1 MYNLIPFFYNII
13 LNLLKVMLTY
23 KLLYKL
29 TMIFKKCII
38 IQEVHMK
45 RANETIYKYILEQ
58 LKIGKNKDNDSS
70 KIISGASL
78 AKNLHISRSYVSKVI
93 AKLMKLKK

>member
-1 MYNLIPFFYNII
+1 
-13 LNLLKVMLTY
+13 
-23 KLLYKL
+23 
-29 TMIFKKCII
+29 
-38 IQEVHMK
+38 MK

-93 AKLMKLKK
+93 AKLKK